1 MPKETKKRP
10 TIAFFVSELE
20 GDYSEALCGGIIEAA
35 EDYDVNLIILPGK
48 TIKLSY
54 AGQYN
59 YNVIYEYVN
68 QKNVD
73 ALIMASSVLSGFI
86 KKSQFDA
93 FCLRYKPLPIVSIG
107 IPVDGISCVLTNNQ
121 TGLMQILNHLIK
133 DHGKQ
138 RLAFIK
144 GPDEHVEAVERFL
157 VYRQALKENGL
168 VYDPALVVPGNF
180 TIFSVEDAL
189 KILIDERKAEFDA
202 IVASNDE
209 MALGILDCLQR
220 RGILVPEQVSVT
232 GFDDGEGA
240 KYSNPS
246 LTTVK
251 QPICELAQ
259 KALFLALQL
268 IQGKKVENV
277 ILETKMVIRESCGCL
292 SETLQSFNST
302 QLNSKRETTDEG
314 NLKIDQ
320 LIDRFITEN
329 HERIGISI
337 EEFNFIKPFLINCF
351 RVFTSNQIK
360 LGEVENILIT
370 FKKVTNPSDL
380 NENGILTIQ
389 KTITALKESIES
401 LVKAEDRFIVEDF
414 FQRLRV
420 LITDTLLKIQGKRLD
435 LHHLEIR
442 HLRKLLVE
450 MVSKSY
456 DYHEQLQAIIPRL
469 RSMGITSCFVYLYD
483 KPVVYNQN
491 DLWRNPAMVNLVMA
505 FDEENQILLEKD
517 HRLPWEKVLDN
528 RFLPDK
534 KRYALTFNPLFVEDE
549 HMGLIL
555 LEINMTDNYLFE
567 SFIVEMSCALK
578 LSLLFS
584 EREQINNRLY
594 EVVRELEASNEKLS
608 TISQTD
614 ELTGLYNRR
623 GFLNLARQS
632 LNLARKQGKKGLMFF
647 ADMDELKQINDIYGH
662 DEGDIAIK
670 AMGNI
675 LVKTFRASDIIAR
688 LGGDEFT
695 IFTVDSDLDLL
706 TKIKRRLYRYTKEYN
721 LQSGKPYQISITIG
735 AVPFES
741 DENATVENLIR
752 QADKMQYEEKK
763 RNRENLDLKR

>member
-10 TIAFFVSELE
+10 TIAFFVNELE
-20 GDYSEALCGGIIEAA
+20 GDYTEALCGSMIDAA

-59 YNVIYEYVN
+59 FNVIYEYVHH
-68 QKNVD
+68 KNVD
-73 ALIMASSVLSGFI
+73 AIIMASSVLSGFI
-86 KKSQFDA
+86 KKSEFDA
-93 FCLRYKPLPIVSIG
+93 FCLRYMPLPIVSIG
-107 IPVDGISCVLTNNQ
+107 IPVDGIPCVLVNNQ
-121 TGLMQILNHLIK
+121 TGFMQILNHLIK
-133 DHGKQ
+133 DHGKR

-144 GPDEHVEAVERFL
+144 GPDEHVEAIERFL

-168 VYDPALVVPGNF
+168 VYDTALVVPGNF

-209 MALGILDCLQR
+209 MALEILDCLQK

-251 QPICELAQ
+251 QPIYELSQ
-259 KALFLALQL
+259 KALVLALEL

-302 QLNSKRETTDEG
+302 QLNSKRESFDAG
-314 NLKIDQ
+314 NLKVDQ
-320 LIDRFITEN
+320 LINRFITGN
-329 HERIGISI
+329 YERIGISI
-337 EEFNFIKPFLINCF
+337 EKFDFLKPFLINCF
-351 RVFTSNQIK
+351 QVFTRNEIEPR
-360 LGEVENILIT
+360 EVENILKT

-380 NENGILTIQ
+380 KENDILTIQ
-389 KTITALKESIES
+389 KIITALKESIES
-401 LVKAEDRFIVEDF
+401 LVKAEGRFIVEDF

-420 LITDTLLKIQGKRLD
+420 LITDTLLKMQGKKLNF
-435 LHHLEIR
+435 HHLEIR
-442 HLRKLLVE
+442 HLRKLLVD

-456 DYHEQLQAIIPRL
+456 DYHEQLQSIIPRL
-469 RSMGITSCFVYLYD
+469 RSMGINNCFVYLYD
-483 KPVVYNQN
+483 NPVPYPQN
-491 DLWRNPAMVNLVMA
+491 SVWRNPSMINLVMA
-505 FDEENQILLEKD
+505 FNEENQTLPVKGY
-517 HRLPWEKVLDN
+517 RLPWENVLNN
-528 RFLPDK
+528 RFLPEK
-534 KRYALTFNPLFVEDE
+534 KRYTLMFNPLFVEDE

-555 LEINMTDNYLFE
+555 LEFNMTDNYMFE

-578 LSLLFS
+578 LSLLFF

-675 LVKTFRASDIIAR
+675 LVKTFRASDIISR

-735 AVPFES
+735 AVPFEN
-741 DENATVENLIR
+741 DENTTIENLIR
-752 QADKMQYEEKK
+752 QADKILYEEKK
-763 RNRENLDLKR
+763 CKRKN

>member
-1 MPKETKKRP
+1 MPKEINKRP
-10 TIAFFVSELE
+10 TIGFFVSELE
-20 GDYSEALCGGIIEAA
+20 GDYTEALCGGMIDAA

-59 YNVIYEYVN
+59 FNVIYEYVN
-68 QKNVD
+68 PKNVD
-73 ALIMASSVLSGFI
+73 AIIMASSVLSGFI

-93 FCLRYKPLPIVSIG
+93 FCSRYKPLPIVSIG
-107 IPVDGISCVLTNNQ
+107 IPVDGISCVLTKNQ
-121 TGLMQILNHLIK
+121 TGFMQILNHLIN

-138 RLAFIK
+138 RIAFIK

-180 TIFSVEDAL
+180 TVYSVEDAL
-189 KILIDERKAEFDA
+189 KTLIDERKAKFDA

-209 MALGILDCLQR
+209 MALGVLDFLQK

-251 QPICELAQ
+251 QPIYELAQ
-259 KALFLALQL
+259 QALSLALQL

-277 ILETKMVIRESCGCL
+277 FLETKMIIRESCGCL
-292 SETLQSFNST
+292 SESLQSFNST
-302 QLNSKRETTDEG
+302 QLNSKREPTDAA

-320 LIDRFITEN
+320 LINRFITGN
-329 HERIGISI
+329 YERIGIAI
-337 EEFNFIKPFLINCF
+337 EDFDFLKTFLINCF
-351 RVFTSNQIK
+351 QVFARNQIGP
-360 LGEVENILIT
+360 GEVENLLKT
-370 FKKVTNPSDL
+370 FIKVTDSSGL
-380 NENGILTIQ
+380 KENDILTIQ

-401 LVKAEDRFIVEDF
+401 LVKAEDRFVVEDF

-420 LITDTLLKIQGKRLD
+420 LIADTLLKMQGERLN

-450 MVSKSY
+450 MVSKSH
-456 DYHEQLQAIIPRL
+456 DYHEQLQSIIPRL
-469 RSMGITSCFVYLYD
+469 RSMGITTCFVYLYD
-483 KPVVYNQN
+483 KPIVYHQN
-491 DLWRNPAMVNLVMA
+491 DLWQNPAMVNLVMA
-505 FDEENQILLEKD
+505 FNEEDQILLEKD
-517 HRLPWEKVLDN
+517 HRLPWEKVLNN

-534 KRYALTFNPLFVEDE
+534 KRYTLLFNPLFVEDE

-555 LEINMTDNYLFE
+555 LEINLTDNYLFE

-578 LSLLFS
+578 LSLLFY

-594 EVVRELEASNEKLS
+594 EVVKELEASNEKLS

-614 ELTGLYNRR
+614 DLTGLYNRR

-647 ADMDELKQINDIYGH
+647 ADMDALKQINDIHGH
-662 DEGDIAIK
+662 DEGDVAIK

-706 TKIKRRLYRYTKEYN
+706 AKIKRRLYRYTKEYN

-735 AVPFES
+735 AVPFEN
-741 DENATVENLIR
+741 DEDATVENLIR
-752 QADKMQYEEKK
+752 QADNILYEEKK
-763 RNRENLDLKR
+763 RKREK